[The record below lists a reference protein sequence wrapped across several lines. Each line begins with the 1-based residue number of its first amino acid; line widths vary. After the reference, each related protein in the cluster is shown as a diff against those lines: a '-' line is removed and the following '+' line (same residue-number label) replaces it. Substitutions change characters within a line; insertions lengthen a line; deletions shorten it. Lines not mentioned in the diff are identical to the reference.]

1 MIGLGES
8 MNVTYGKLLHDP
20 ADCPGFVRYI
30 DGIAMD
36 YFAVL
41 ISVEPPFLRAEMNF
55 VKNTTSAWQRGNHH
69 ARTRKCENS
78 RCGRNLHGCSR
89 YRRGLVGACNT
100 TQQGRVLLSLSCF
113 DRIN

>member
-1 MIGLGES
+1 MVGLGKS
-8 MNVTYGKLLHDP
+8 MNVTNGKLLHDP
-20 ADCPGFVRYI
+20 ADCPGFARDI
-30 DGIAMD
+30 DGIEMD

-55 VKNTTSAWQRGNHH
+55 IKTRVRGNHH

-100 TQQGRVLLSLSCF
+100 TQQGLVLFSLSCF